1 MTRFLLAKLH
11 LDSLFDIKLP
21 KDVKIAL
28 EKLPKGSEAYDHAYQ
43 DAMHRIHCQ
52 GPKSV
57 EFANHIMSWITCAK
71 RPLST
76 SELQHALAV
85 EVGKM
90 ELDEKG
96 LPEVEDMVSVC
107 AGLVTIDEESNVI
120 RLVHYTT
127 QEFLERMQK
136 HWFPNAETNITRICV
151 SYLSFH
157 SFECGPCQTY
167 NEFEKRLQSNKLY
180 HYSSCNWGHHARE
193 ASNLCLEV
201 MNFLNCKAK
210 VQASSQALMN
220 IRHYLSFSENPKTT
234 GLHLAAYFG
243 IEGAIEALLQKKVEI
258 DATNTDG
265 HLKKHTDLE
274 SKDEYGQ
281 TPLSQAAGNGHEAV
295 VKLLLDKDANLES
308 KDEYG
313 RTPLS
318 QAAENG
324 HEAVVKLLLDKDAN
338 LDSKDRIGRSPL
350 SQAAENG
357 HEAVVKLLS
366 RLDMVGH
373 KAA

>member
-11 LDSLFDIKLP
+11 LDLLFDIKLP
-21 KDVKIAL
+21 KDIKIAL

-43 DAMHRIHCQ
+43 DAMHRIRSQ

-76 SELQHALAV
+76 SKLQHALAV

-90 ELDEKG
+90 ELDEKS

-127 QEFLERMQK
+127 QEFLERMQER
-136 HWFPNAETNITRICV
+136 WFPNAETNITIICV

-157 SFECGPCQTY
+157 SSECGPCRTD
-167 NEFEKRLQSNKLY
+167 NEFHKRLQSNKLY
-180 HYSSCNWGHHARE
+180 GYSACNWGHHTRE
-193 ASNLCLEV
+193 ASNLCPEV
-201 MNFLNCKAK
+201 TDFLNCKTK

-220 IRHYLSFSENPKTT
+220 IRYYSSYSENPKTT
-234 GLHLAAYFG
+234 GLHSAAYFG
-243 IEGAIEALLQKKVEI
+243 IEGAVEALLEKEVEI
-258 DATNTDG
+258 AATNTDG
-265 HLKKHTDLE
+265 HLKKHTDLD
-274 SKDEYGQ
+274 SKDAY
-281 TPLSQAAGNGHEAV
+281 
-295 VKLLLDKDANLES
+295 D
-308 KDEYG
+308 

-318 QAAENG
+318 WAAG
-324 HEAVVKLLLDKDAN
+324 
-338 LDSKDRIGRSPL
+338 
-350 SQAAENG
+350 NG

-366 RLDMVGH
+366 RLDTSRYNE
-373 KAA
+373 

>member
-76 SELQHALAV
+76 SGLQHALAV

-90 ELDEKG
+90 KLDEKG

-180 HYSSCNWGHHARE
+180 DYSACNWGHHARE

-210 VQASSQALMN
+210 VQASSQVLMDFGYHSL
-220 IRHYLSFSENPKTT
+220 RSVYPT

-274 SKDEYGQ
+274 SKDADGR
-281 TPLSQAAGNGHEAV
+281 TPLYWAAWNGREAV
-295 VKLLLDKDANLES
+295 VKLLLDKDADLES
-308 KDEYG
+308 KDKYG
-313 RTPLS
+313 QTPLS
-318 QAAENG
+318 QAA
-324 HEAVVKLLLDKDAN
+324 K
-338 LDSKDRIGRSPL
+338 
-350 SQAAENG
+350 NG

-366 RLDMVGH
+366 LLDMVGH
-373 KAA
+373 NYKAA